1 MDSLQ
6 DFLRKYGGCWI
17 KRNINGQV
25 FWLYPNAPGRERV
38 TVESDNTGPFD
49 IPYGKKFL
57 EDYTFDFPNIG
68 FFQFK
73 KWALLLLKGYARQYQ
88 RGLSPNISHI
98 VNPMTYFSNVIKAPG
113 SPKLREDV
121 AFAIWNRQNYRQT
134 LDRARITLMEEKLN
148 SIAVSNVFAVSLSH
162 FHSGFILWNLMSPV
176 AILEEKDQVIT
187 MIDKIFRQEV
197 RDYLART
204 GQLTSWKIHN
214 G

>member
-1 MDSLQ
+1 MDSIP

-25 FWLYPNAPGRERV
+25 FFLNTQTQSRGCVYL
-38 TVESDNTGPFD
+38 ESDSTGGFD
-49 IPYGKKFL
+49 VQYGKKFL
-57 EDYTFDFPNIG
+57 DEYSLDFPEIG
-68 FFQFK
+68 FFQYK

-88 RGLSPNISHI
+88 RGLSPTISHI

-121 AFAIWNRQNYRQT
+121 AVAIWNRPNYRLS
-134 LDRARITLMEEKLN
+134 LDRARSTLLEEKLN
-148 SIAVSNVFAVSLSH
+148 SIAVSKVFSVSLSH

-176 AILEEKDQVIT
+176 AILEEKDKVLT
-187 MIDKIFRQEV
+187 MIDKVFHQEV

-204 GQLTSWKIHN
+204 EQLTSWKIR
-214 G
+214 